1 MDTFM
6 DKLAQKLNA
15 QEMIR
20 ANSAADAEE
29 MGKLRNQV
37 AEYNECLAKM
47 QKLLDEGAQKLDG
60 AQVNGEEINRL
71 VEESIAKIGAMQKD
85 TESIEHIKAALEKL
99 NASLDAALE
108 GQKNT
113 LGEALEAQKSS
124 VAAVLEEQKTSVAA
138 ALEEQK
144 TSVTAALEEQKT
156 LLGTKLDDCNENVHK
171 ECVKVYRNVQAVVV
185 EENGKQTENV
195 VASVNKLKGK
205 MNAVLGVSITAMILA
220 LASVVLQVLN
230 LLNFKLF

>member
-124 VAAVLEEQKTSVAA
+124 VAAVLEEQKT
-138 ALEEQK
+138 
-144 TSVTAALEEQKT
+144 

>member
-124 VAAVLEEQKTSVAA
+124 VAAVLEEQKT
-138 ALEEQK
+138 
-144 TSVTAALEEQKT
+144 

-171 ECVKVYRNVQAVVV
+171 ECVKVYRNVQAAVV
-185 EENGKQTENV
+185 EENEKQTEAIAKKVKSGLMGRLN
-195 VASVNKLKGK
+195 G
-205 MNAVLGVSITAMILA
+205 VLGVSIAALLVAAADIVLHVLSILHI
-220 LASVVLQVLN
+220 
-230 LLNFKLF
+230 F